1 MKTGRYDVFYRNIL
15 RFHIYSENEHN
26 FLFYYVDL
34 GNENPIAEDLK
45 RRDWNLATAF
55 ILKGTFMK
63 ALYESQH

>member
-1 MKTGRYDVFYRNIL
+1 M
-15 RFHIYSENEHN
+15 YSENRHN

-45 RRDWNLATAF
+45 KRDQNLATAF

-63 ALYESQH
+63 ALYESRH